1 MFNVSHN
8 GRAGET
14 QVGTTSTNVILAM
27 SVKFRKAHTFWS
39 SNSTSGYVSYTFLC
53 KC

>member
-1 MFNVSHN
+1 MFKVTHN
-8 GRAGET
+8 ERAGGM
-14 QVGTTSTNVILAM
+14 QVGTTSTNVILAI

-39 SNSTSGYVSYTFLC
+39 SNSTSGYVSYTFLY